1 MTRYTEEVFIMNHFF
16 TVLLLTVVGALIGW
30 ITNIF
35 AIKLLFRPIK
45 PIKIPLTRFTI
56 VGLIPKR
63 KKEIAKNIGEVVANE
78 LISIRELMDE
88 AVTEEDLTQIR
99 FFVKRKIKAVIDEKL
114 NIIPFPFKG
123 MIQGPLDELI
133 ETEVNNGLTD
143 IIVNIKDMI
152 ELRVN
157 IAKIVEDNI
166 MALDLRELERIILQV
181 AKKELKHIEILGFIL
196 GGVIGLVQGIILM
209 YL

>member
-1 MTRYTEEVFIMNHFF
+1 MNHFF

-114 NIIPFPFKG
+114 NIIPFPFQG

>member
-123 MIQGPLDELI
+123 MIQGPLDELV

>member
-1 MTRYTEEVFIMNHFF
+1 MNHFF

-56 VGLIPKR
+56 VGSIPKR

-196 GGVIGLVQGIILM
+196 GGVIGLVQGII
-209 YL
+209 

>member
-1 MTRYTEEVFIMNHFF
+1 MNHFF

-78 LISIRELMDE
+78 LISIRELMD
-88 AVTEEDLTQIR
+88 
-99 FFVKRKIKAVIDEKL
+99 
-114 NIIPFPFKG
+114 
-123 MIQGPLDELI
+123 

>member
-1 MTRYTEEVFIMNHFF
+1 
-16 TVLLLTVVGALIGW
+16 
-30 ITNIF
+30 
-35 AIKLLFRPIK
+35 
-45 PIKIPLTRFTI
+45 
-56 VGLIPKR
+56 
-63 KKEIAKNIGEVVANE
+63 
-78 LISIRELMDE
+78 MDE